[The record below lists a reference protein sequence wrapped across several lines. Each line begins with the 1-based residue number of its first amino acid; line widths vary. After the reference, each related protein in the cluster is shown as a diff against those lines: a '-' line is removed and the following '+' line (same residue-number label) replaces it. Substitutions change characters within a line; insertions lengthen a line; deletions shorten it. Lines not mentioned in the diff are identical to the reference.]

1 MRTWSRQFAYEDR
14 NRAAGLCTRAKSH
27 GKRDPSSKNLC
38 RKCLRLARVQRR
50 KSRP

>member
-1 MRTWSRQFAYEDR
+1 MRIWSPQLAYEDR

-27 GKRDPSSKNLC
+27 GLRDPRSRNLC
-38 RKCLRLARVQRR
+38 HKCLRLARRKR